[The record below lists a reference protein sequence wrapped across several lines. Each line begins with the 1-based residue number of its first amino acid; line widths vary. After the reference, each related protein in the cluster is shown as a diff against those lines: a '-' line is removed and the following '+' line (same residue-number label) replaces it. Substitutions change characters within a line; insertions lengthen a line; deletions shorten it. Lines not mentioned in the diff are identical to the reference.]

1 MVRVSVNSN
10 LFRVVSN
17 LFTIGYLRVGFAFC
31 SVGLGCISGLCVV
44 GVKLVERPIKL
55 STK

>member
-1 MVRVSVNSN
+1 MVRVSANSN

-17 LFTIGYLRVGFAFC
+17 SFTIGYLRVGFAFC

-44 GVKLVERPIKL
+44 GVKLVEH
-55 STK
+55 